1 MPLAIQRIDNRH
13 ADAGTAIA
21 QLRAKLAPAGNVVS
35 DAGRQKTLEVFGT
48 PMAPTEVVER
58 ICSDVRTQGLEAVL
72 RYTAQLDGVQL
83 SAGTLRVPPD
93 ELASAH
99 AHASADF
106 LGTIRRIRESI
117 LRFQTAILHQD
128 VQVDLPIVRAVRWS
142 PDPAQNPVMTSAE
155 DPRTS
160 EAPHDGTLRQRYVPL
175 DRVGICVPGGAAAYP
190 STVLMTAVPAQAAGV
205 NQVVIVSPPTPNG
218 AYNPDVLATCHEL
231 GIREVYRMG
240 GAQAIAGLAYGL
252 DGLVNGPLLKVDKI
266 VGPGNLFVALAKKFV
281 YGDVDIDS
289 IAGPSEVIVLADETT
304 RADFAAA
311 DMIAQAEHAPGSS
324 VLITWSEPIL
334 HAVAAELEKQL
345 GTIQRADLARQS
357 LEAFGALI
365 LVSSRDEAAQLANT
379 LAPEHLHIACD
390 DPDEMLAKI
399 RNAGAVFLGPCSP
412 VALGDYV
419 AGPSHVLPTGGT
431 ARFASGLSSNDFL
444 RRHSVVQFTQQG
456 LESVADDAIRMAE
469 REGLTA
475 HGASVAM
482 RRSGGN
488 SPGA

>member
-1 MPLAIQRIDNRH
+1 MPLAIQRIDTRQP
-13 ADAGTAIA
+13 DAAAAIA

-83 SAGTLRVPPD
+83 SGTTLRVPPD

-99 AHASADF
+99 AHAAPDF
-106 LGTIRRIRESI
+106 LETIRRIRESI
-117 LRFQTAILHQD
+117 LRFQMAILPQE
-128 VQVDLPIVRAVRWS
+128 VR
-142 PDPAQNPVMTSAE
+142 M
-155 DPRTS
+155 
-160 EAPHDGTLRQRYVPL
+160 EALHGGCLRQRHVPL

-205 NQVVIVSPPTPNG
+205 NQIAIVSPPTPNG
-218 AYNPDVLATCHEL
+218 AYNQDVLATCHEL

-240 GAQAIAGLAYGL
+240 GAQAIAALAYGL
-252 DGLVNGPLLKVDKI
+252 VGLVNGPLVPVDKI

-289 IAGPSEVIVLADETT
+289 IAGPSEIVILADETT
-304 RADFAAA
+304 RFDFAAA

-324 VLITWSEPIL
+324 VLITWSELTL
-334 HAVAAELEKQL
+334 HSVAAELEKQL
-345 GTIQRADLARQS
+345 ATIQRGDLARQS
-357 LEAFGALI
+357 LESFGALVM
-365 LVSSRDEAAQLANT
+365 VSGREEAAQLANT
-379 LAPEHLHIACD
+379 LASEHLHIACAE
-390 DPDEMLAKI
+390 PEAVLSKI
-399 RNAGAVFLGPCSP
+399 RNAGGVFLGPYSP

-444 RRHSVVQFTQQG
+444 RSHSVIQFTREG
-456 LESVADDAIRMAE
+456 MEAVADDVIRMAE

-482 RRSGGN
+482 RRGERI
-488 SPGA
+488 